1 MTYGHMY
8 KLNCS
13 RPGVSVQTLRHH
25 PTLARARDHG
35 LPGGARLAS
44 QVEAEQEQQ
53 EIAEPEQQDVQN
65 EETAHQELIQ
75 HHTTFDESRCVLHNG
90 WCWNVYWHRV
100 SVERAQGG
108 VPPREQVRAPRR
120 RGACDDADA
129 RERRR
134 GGGTR

>member
-65 EETAHQELIQ
+65 EETARQELIQ
-75 HHTTFDESRCVLHNG
+75 QHTTFDESRCVLHKGGAGTCTAAPCPRGTGPG
-90 WCWNVYWHRV
+90 WRSTTRASACTSATRRV
-100 SVERAQGG
+100 R
-108 VPPREQVRAPRR
+108 
-120 RGACDDADA
+120 
-129 RERRR
+129 
-134 GGGTR
+134 